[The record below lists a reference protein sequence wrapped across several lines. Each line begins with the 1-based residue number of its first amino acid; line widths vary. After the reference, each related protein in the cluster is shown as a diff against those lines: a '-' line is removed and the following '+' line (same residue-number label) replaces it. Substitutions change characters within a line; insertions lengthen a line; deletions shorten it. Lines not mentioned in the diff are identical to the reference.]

1 MHLRQARSTELSD
14 LSALCMRSKALW
26 GYDADFMAACRAEL
40 TLSPDDL
47 RTSLVQVAEHNGA
60 TVGMVQLV
68 MSATGAELEKL
79 FDEPSHVRRG
89 VGRTLFEWAAAAAR
103 VAGATSLNIDS
114 DPAAADFY
122 RRMGAR
128 DAGTAPSTAIP
139 GRALPRLILTL

>member
-1 MHLRQARSTELSD
+1 MNLRQARSTELSD

-47 RTSLVQVAEHNGA
+47 RTSLVQVAEDAGA
-60 TVGMVQLV
+60 TVGVVQLAV
-68 MSATGAELEKL
+68 RAVGAELAKL
-79 FDEPSHVRRG
+79 FVEPSHTRRG
-89 VGRTLFEWAAAAAR
+89 VGRSLFDWAAAAAR
-103 VAGATSLNIDS
+103 LAGATRLNIES
-114 DPAAADFY
+114 DPAAADLY

>member
-1 MHLRQARSTELSD
+1 MNLRQARSTELSD

-26 GYDADFMAACRAEL
+26 GYDADFMAACRAKL

-47 RTSLVQVAEHNGA
+47 RTSLVQVAEDAGA
-60 TVGMVQLV
+60 TVGVVQLAV
-68 MSATGAELEKL
+68 RTDGAELVKL
-79 FDEPSHVRRG
+79 FVEPSHTRRG
-89 VGRTLFEWAAAAAR
+89 VGRSLFDWAAAAAR
-103 VAGATSLNIDS
+103 LAGATRLNIES